1 MDEVIPEL
9 SIAEVASRLGTPGFY
24 VFDNNG
30 HGRWQ
35 RGHVPGAVNLN
46 PYEYDPSA
54 LPSDKTATLV
64 FYCSGPG

>member
-1 MDEVIPEL
+1 MEAIPAL
-9 SIAEVASRLGTPGFY
+9 SVDEVASRLGTPGFF

-35 RGHVPGAVNLN
+35 RSHVPGAVNVN
-46 PYEYDPSA
+46 PYDYDPSV
-54 LPSDKTATLV
+54 LPSDKGATLV